1 MKYFVGWQ
9 YTFEFIQYDIIML
22 FSCYGKNMR
31 KLILSLQTDRTFTFA
46 TNNPPTTYFLKQ
58 AAGIEKGAHKTG
70 MQIAYYLAKYSICNI
85 KVLPSHFI
93 LYTCYSKELCTVR
106 QGIFE
111 EMKFHGSQ
119 KMLKFVRVEFLW
131 NVF

>member
-9 YTFEFIQYDIIML
+9 HRFEFIQYDIIML

-31 KLILSLQTDRTFTFA
+31 KLILSLQTDRTFTFT

-70 MQIAYYLAKYSICNI
+70 MQQIAYYLSKYSICDL
-85 KVLPSHFI
+85 KVLPNHFI
-93 LYTCYSKELCTVR
+93 LYNCYTKELCTVR

-111 EMKFHGSQ
+111 GMKFRGSQ
-119 KMLKFVRVEFLW
+119 RMLRFVHV
-131 NVF
+131 